1 LSKCYGKGGE
11 IKAVGELADAI
22 YDLVKGLL
30 ERGVPIHGVGLQMH
44 ISLESSEWFE
54 SAVSSCC

>member
-1 LSKCYGKGGE
+1 M
-11 IKAVGELADAI
+11 GELADAI

-54 SAVSSCC
+54 SAVSNCC